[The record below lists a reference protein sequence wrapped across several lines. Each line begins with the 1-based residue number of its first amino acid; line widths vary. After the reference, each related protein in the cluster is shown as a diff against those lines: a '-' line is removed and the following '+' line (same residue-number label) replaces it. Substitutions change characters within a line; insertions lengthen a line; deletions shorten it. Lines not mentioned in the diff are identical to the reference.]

1 MKKQRLDYKEKIDKI
16 IQAIGISRSGLAR
29 RLEVS
34 YKTVYRWI
42 DKGVLP
48 HRTKLREINQLFKQ
62 YVDLKDIV
70 LQLRQEAEDPIKI
83 LKTNKAIRDR
93 FVLDLTYHSN
103 AIEGNHMTL
112 REVEMS
118 FGGGRIRDK
127 EASDALEAVNHKK
140 ALEFLLDNVK
150 SDFKINQEY
159 ILNLHK
165 IIMHKFND
173 QLPGEYRTGGV
184 NLPDVMKPLP
194 LASDL
199 PSRMNEFI
207 KNINSYQ
214 KDVVNK
220 IAHDHYQFEAIHPFF
235 DGNGRVGRL
244 IAITQSLSKGFAPVI
259 IRVDDRKKYYL
270 ALGKADLGNY
280 ENIIEMIYQGLV
292 RGYQLLR
299 ADNFKET

>member
-1 MKKQRLDYKEKIDKI
+1 MQDYLSYKEKIDKI
-16 IQAIGISRSGLAR
+16 IQAIGISRSGFAR

-34 YKTVYRWI
+34 YKTVYRWL
-42 DKGVLP
+42 DKNVLP
-48 HRTKLREINQLFKQ
+48 HRTKLREIDQLFKQ
-62 YVDLKDIV
+62 YVGLKDIV
-70 LQLRQEAEDPIKI
+70 LQLHQGSEDPIKI
-83 LKTNKAIRDR
+83 LKTNKVIRDR
-93 FVLDLTYHSN
+93 FVLDLTYNSN
-103 AIEGNHMTL
+103 AIEGNHMTA

-118 FGGGRIRDK
+118 FGGRRIRDK
-127 EASDALEAVNHKK
+127 ETSDALEALNHKS

-150 SDFKINQEY
+150 PDFKISQEY

-173 QLPGEYRTGGV
+173 QLPGEYRTGRV
-184 NLPDVMKPLP
+184 NLTDAMEALP

-199 PSRMNEFI
+199 PDRMSKFI

-214 KDVVNK
+214 KDIISK

-244 IAITQSLSKGFAPVI
+244 ITITQSLSKSFAPVI
-259 IRVDDRKKYYL
+259 IRVEDRNKYYL

-280 ENIIEMIYQGLV
+280 DNMLEIIYQGLI
-292 RGYQLLR
+292 RGYELLR
-299 ADNFKET
+299 AK